1 VWHDAAPMDGLRYYL
16 DFISPYAYL
25 GWPQARA
32 LAERRGVPL
41 RPVPVL
47 FAALLDAN
55 GQKGPAEIE
64 PKRIYTFKH
73 VTRVAHDLGL
83 PLRPPPAHPFNP
95 LLALRV
101 ASLPELSDEER
112 LRAVDWLYALVWATG
127 EGVTDP
133 GIVARALD
141 AADLPGAAMVAEA
154 GTPEAKERVRK
165 QTEDAIARG
174 VFGVPS
180 IEVER
185 TGEIFWGQDAI
196 PHVERHLA
204 GEDAVTPEWLERWR
218 DLPAGAIR
226 PGAR

>member
-1 VWHDAAPMDGLRYYL
+1 MDGLRYYL

-32 LAERRGVPL
+32 LAERRGVSL

-47 FAALLDAN
+47 FAAMLDAY
-55 GQKGPAEIE
+55 GHKGPAEIE

-73 VTRVAHDLGL
+73 VTRLARDLGL

-101 ASLPELSDEER
+101 ASLPGLSDEQR
-112 LRAVDWLYALVWATG
+112 LRVVDLLYELVWVTG
-127 EGVTDP
+127 DGATDP
-133 GIVARALD
+133 AVLTRTLD
-141 AADLPGAAMVAEA
+141 AAGMPGAAMVAEA
-154 GTPEAKERVRK
+154 STPATKERVRK
-165 QTEDAIARG
+165 QTDDAIARG

-185 TGEIFWGQDAI
+185 TGEIFWGQDAL
-196 PHVERHLA
+196 PHVERHLD
-204 GEDAVTPEWLERWR
+204 GEDAVTREWLEHWR
-218 DLPAGAIR
+218 DLPKGSVR
-226 PGAR
+226 PGARG

>member
-1 VWHDAAPMDGLRYYL
+1 MDGLRYYL

-25 GWPQARA
+25 GWRQARA
-32 LAERRGVPL
+32 LAERHGLPL

-47 FAALLDAN
+47 FAALLDAH
-55 GQKGPAEIE
+55 GHKGPAEIE

-73 VTRVAHDLGL
+73 VTRLAHDLGV

-101 ASLPELSDEER
+101 ASLPRLPDDAR
-112 LRAVDWLYALVWATG
+112 LRVIEGLFALVWAAG
-127 EGVTDP
+127 RGVTDP
-133 GIVARALD
+133 AVVAEALD
-141 AADLPGAAMVAEA
+141 GLGLPGAALVEEA
-154 GTPEAKERVRK
+154 GTPEAKERVRT
-165 QTEDAIARG
+165 QTDDALARG

-180 IEVER
+180 VEVER

-204 GEDAVTPEWLERWR
+204 GQDAVTAEWLAQWK
-218 DLPAGAIR
+218 DLPKAAVR
-226 PGAR
+226 PGSR

>member
-1 VWHDAAPMDGLRYYL
+1 MIARPMTLRYYL

-25 GWPQARA
+25 GWPRARA
-32 LAERRGVPL
+32 LAERRGMQL

-47 FAALLDAN
+47 FAAMLDAH
-55 GQKGPAEIE
+55 GHKGPAEIE

-73 VTRVAHDLGL
+73 VTRLAHDLGV

-101 ASLPELSDEER
+101 ASLPMSDEQR
-112 LRAVDWLYALVWATG
+112 PSVVDLLYSLTWAEGAGVTEPALVA
-127 EGVTDP
+127 
-133 GIVARALD
+133 AALE
-141 AADLPGAAMVAEA
+141 AAGLPGTAMVEEA
-154 GTPEAKERVRK
+154 ATPAAKQRVRA
-165 QTEDAIARG
+165 QTDDAIARG

-180 IEVER
+180 LEVER

-204 GEDAVTPEWLERWR
+204 GEDPVTPEWLERWR
-218 DLPAGAIR
+218 ELPKGSVR
-226 PGAR
+226 PATRG

>member
-1 VWHDAAPMDGLRYYL
+1 MDGLRYYL

-32 LAERRGVPL
+32 LAKRRGVPL
-41 RPVPVL
+41 RPVAVL
-47 FAALLDAN
+47 FAALLDSH

-64 PKRIYTFKH
+64 PKKIYTFKH
-73 VTRVAHDLGL
+73 VTRLARDLGVRL
-83 PLRPPPAHPFNP
+83 QPPPAHPFNP

-101 ASLPELSDEER
+101 ASLPGLSDEQR
-112 LRAVDWLYALVWATG
+112 LRVVDVLYELVWASG

-133 GIVARALD
+133 VVVARALD
-141 AADLPGAAMVAEA
+141 GAGLPGAAMVEEA

-180 IEVER
+180 IEVES
-185 TGEIFWGQDAI
+185 TGEIFWGQDSI
-196 PHVERHLA
+196 PHVEKHLA
-204 GEDAVTPEWLERWR
+204 GEDVLTQEWLERWK

>member
-1 VWHDAAPMDGLRYYL
+1 MSGLRYYL

-32 LAERRGVPL
+32 LAERRGMAL
-41 RPVPVL
+41 QPVPVL
-47 FAALLDAN
+47 FAAMLDHY
-55 GQKGPAEIE
+55 GHKGPAEIE
-64 PKRIYTFKH
+64 PKRVYTWKH
-73 VTRVAHDLGL
+73 VTRLAHDLGV

-101 ASLPELSDEER
+101 ASLPQPEEQ
-112 LRAVDWLYALVWATG
+112 RARVVDLLYALVWVSG

-133 GIVARALD
+133 AVVVRALD
-141 AADLPGAAMVAEA
+141 GAGLPGAAMVEEA
-154 GTPEAKERVRK
+154 GTPAAKERVRQ

-180 IEVER
+180 FEVES
-185 TGEIFWGQDAI
+185 TGEIFWGQDSL

-204 GEDAVTPEWLERWR
+204 GEDPVTAEWMQQWAGLPKGAV
-218 DLPAGAIR
+218 R
-226 PGAR
+226 PGGR